1 MRLSI
6 GRQLQHV
13 LPNVAV
19 RTAVTICRYSTKVN
33 SKQIELWD
41 RVNYLRASDMILPGA
56 LT

>member
-1 MRLSI
+1 
-6 GRQLQHV
+6 V
-13 LPNVAV
+13 LPNLSV

-33 SKQIELWD
+33 SKQSELWD